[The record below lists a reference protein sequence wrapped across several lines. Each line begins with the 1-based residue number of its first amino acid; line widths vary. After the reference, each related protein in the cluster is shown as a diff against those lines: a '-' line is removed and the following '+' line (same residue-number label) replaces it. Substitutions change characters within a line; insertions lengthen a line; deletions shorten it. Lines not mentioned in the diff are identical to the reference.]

1 MDLILKVFSGLI
13 LIISTQGLAGEID
26 SAGGDG
32 LKYQKQVEFLDL
44 AEKQV
49 FSIHTQEAFIDILE
63 PKLKYIEEM
72 YLSYH
77 SQHSDKE
84 SKRYFHNSLA
94 AALNRITWVFT
105 NTSLPEINDEG
116 AVYLD
121 QDLANYKVQV
131 AVQKNNMVIINKPY
145 FEQMSKSHQAGLF
158 YHELVLNEILNHSA
172 FVLKDKER
180 GTSKVRDHVQVVMS
194 EDFEFLSP
202 KIFFDSLANAG
213 VYDIF
218 SDTGKRNTFSAS
230 TVSLKLEVSEMFDH
244 FIKPMRELADH
255 MRSISYDSRVL
266 SRAEYIEN
274 KDRLMQGHKLLM
286 NDTDMLYDLPN
297 NVVEILEYIDVE
309 KVPSNYLSKFE
320 SLYNRLIIDQST
332 NYNRKNIFGRIFSSS
347 KDESKAKKEAALIV
361 LLKYTD
367 ETFSNYLEEN
377 TAPGFTR
384 EFTQQ
389 IKYNTLAD
397 LVEAIQ

>member
-1 MDLILKVFSGLI
+1 MTKI
-13 LIISTQGLAGEID
+13 
-26 SAGGDG
+26 
-32 LKYQKQVEFLDL
+32 
-44 AEKQV
+44 
-49 FSIHTQEAFIDILE
+49 
-63 PKLKYIEEM
+63 
-72 YLSYH
+72 
-77 SQHSDKE
+77 
-84 SKRYFHNSLA
+84 
-94 AALNRITWVFT
+94 
-105 NTSLPEINDEG
+105 
-116 AVYLD
+116 
-121 QDLANYKVQV
+121 
-131 AVQKNNMVIINKPY
+131 
-145 FEQMSKSHQAGLF
+145 
-158 YHELVLNEILNHSA
+158 
-172 FVLKDKER
+172 
-180 GTSKVRDHVQVVMS
+180 
-194 EDFEFLSP
+194 

-389 IKYNTLAD
+389 IKYKNIAD